1 LDEDS
6 DFWIDERNGKFEVNT
21 FVNERNVI
29 GEDHLVKFLMDTFDS
44 RKAAEKFIIKCEEEA
59 EAYEPEPPSRHGDI
73 WYTQQ
78 ELADDYNTYDYW
90 D

>member
-1 LDEDS
+1 LDEES
-6 DFWIDERNGKFEVNT
+6 DFWISERNGKFEVST
-21 FVNERNVI
+21 FANERNVL
-29 GEDHLVKFLMDTFDS
+29 GEDHLVDVHLGTFDS
-44 RKAAEKFIIKCEEEA
+44 RKAAEDFVTKCEEEGD
-59 EAYEPEPPSRHGDI
+59 EPEPEQDNGV